1 MPLSQLPFAYQIRR
15 SQRASR
21 ARIVVKPGQVE
32 VVAPQEIPEGW
43 LHKFVLAKQH
53 WITQAL
59 RKMAVSQPTQN
70 SFAPLSFADGATLI
84 YQGKQRPISVKT
96 TSLKRVKIEY
106 NNAYTIH
113 LPPDIDPQNNHDVI
127 KNAFIKWL
135 RKRAKTEVE
144 QLVAKHAPQRKLVPR
159 SITIKTQKSR
169 WGSCGI
175 NNDININWLLMMA
188 PADVLEYVVVHE
200 LCHIKV
206 KNHSSQFWAL
216 VAEHLPDYK
225 NRRLWLKRE
234 GRSLML
240 AF

>member
-70 SFAPLSFADGATLI
+70 SFAPLSFADGATII
-84 YQGKQRPISVKT
+84 YQGKQHPISVKT